1 MKNNEHILKIALA
14 TVIALIFQG
23 CTSTE
28 DVTDTDLHP
37 IQLKA
42 VVGTKTRA
50 VDGIQTESLY
60 EGNTLGAFIS
70 SSTSHSPIASNIK

>member
-50 VDGIQTESLY
+50 VNGIQTESLY
-60 EGNTLGAFIS
+60 EGNTLGHS
-70 SSTSHSPIASNIK
+70 SVQALHIRP